1 MTKKILKKWLN
12 RKTPKGFSLYS
23 IKRLYIKLNK
33 VIINLQIQSKSGLQ
47 NEAPST
53 IKWDLFS
60 PIIKC
65 NYQHRKL
72 KGIQLPLFILYLGN
86 LFAYMCVCVCVCV
99 GARLYIWRCIRLG
112 ICILF
117 TLASY
122 KNLVEVNQNIQMGDA
137 LGQSLNK
144 I

>member
-72 KGIQLPLFILYLGN
+72 KGIQLQLFILNFGY
-86 LFAYMCVCVCVCV
+86 LFAYVCVCVR
-99 GARLYIWRCIRLG
+99 ARLYIWRCIRLG

-137 LGQSLNK
+137 PGQSLNK